1 MSIERRYIN
10 VYQIRLGCHV
20 EKHQQ
25 YWFDD
30 LMVSNLENGECTL
43 VGSIPDQAA
52 LFGILLKIRDLGLP
66 LVSVNKVHSKSCG

>member
-1 MSIERRYIN
+1 MANQSRNIVI
-10 VYQIRLGCHV
+10 YQIRLGCHI

-30 LMVSNLENGECTL
+30 LSVSNLDNGECVL

-52 LFGILLKIRDLGLP
+52 LFGILLKIRDLSLP
-66 LVSVNKVHSKSCG
+66 LISVNRIQPE